1 MEAVA
6 PNPLPDPASLYTPPS
21 SAELRRRD
29 WVTRYVEEWQQLAVG
44 RVDVEFAHMDGTTL
58 YYLLSHR
65 PPEEIARQHFARCT
79 GADDFTC
86 RVEEKYQSLAVEV
99 GLVPPGAPLTREHLD
114 FAYGVANLCAV
125 VVDRFRDSRDGSA
138 GDHIRA
144 NYGPVPF

>member
-1 MEAVA
+1 MNTKPNFVVVAALDFSLLGDRALEEAA
-6 PNPLPDPASLYTPPS
+6 TLHDSHNPMALHVIVVGQAEGETVRLP
-21 SAELRRRD
+21 
-29 WVTRYVEEWQQLAVG
+29 
-44 RVDVEFAHMDGTTL
+44 TL
-58 YYLLSHR
+58 DMGAL
-65 PPEEIARQHFARCT
+65 PGAD
-79 GADDFTC
+79 ADDFTC

-114 FAYGVANLCAV
+114 FAYGVASLCAV